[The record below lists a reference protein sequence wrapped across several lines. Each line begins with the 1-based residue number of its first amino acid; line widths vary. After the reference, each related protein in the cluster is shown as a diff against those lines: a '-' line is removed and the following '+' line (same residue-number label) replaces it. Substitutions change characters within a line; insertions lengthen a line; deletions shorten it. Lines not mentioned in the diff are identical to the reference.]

1 MTKLQKQKFRIIL
14 ILMEKKK
21 KKYPSQI
28 DSQIS
33 QVLIRQSLQGFNDG
47 RFIIYAYEITQ
58 KKR

>member
-14 ILMEKKK
+14 ILLGK